1 MRVRQVEAMGQPAV
15 AGPRVCDPMQAI
27 ASGCQASSA
36 VSVWSKSWNRSL
48 MRRICS
54 SQPI

>member
-1 MRVRQVEAMGQPAV
+1 MRVRQVDAMGEPAV